1 MNSSP
6 GLRKIEIALIELEYA
21 AADFCH
27 WKSSTTG
34 PGDLA
39 ALISKPTKHLI
50 FAHLF
55 TPQDDVHITDGVP
68 MPICHMVRIFNK
80 LGVNL

>member
-39 ALISKPTKHLI
+39 ALISKLMETNQALD
-50 FAHLF
+50 LCSS
-55 TPQDDVHITDGVP
+55 VHAA
-68 MPICHMVRIFNK
+68 R
-80 LGVNL
+80 